1 MERGRH
7 WFHKSTSRLFN
18 SQRVTM
24 MMMMMMM
31 MMIKMTSLSMIQCVS
46 QPLDGSTVVDTS
58 L

>member
-24 MMMMMMM
+24 MMMMMM
-31 MMIKMTSLSMIQCVS
+31 IKMTSLSMIQCVS
-46 QPLDGSTVVDTS
+46 QPLDGSTVVETS